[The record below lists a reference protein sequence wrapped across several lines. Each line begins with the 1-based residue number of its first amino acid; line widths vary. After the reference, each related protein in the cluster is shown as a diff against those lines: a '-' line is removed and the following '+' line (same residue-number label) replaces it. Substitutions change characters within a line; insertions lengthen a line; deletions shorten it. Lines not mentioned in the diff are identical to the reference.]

1 MYRGGATF
9 LWVITLGAAIVA
21 RADDVPQ
28 DAPTVVK
35 ITKDQW
41 RTRLT
46 EVQST
51 SGVEC
56 EAVGALYHCHTTRG
70 IHWWTF
76 TIEGHP
82 AHPAVSEAV
91 GVVHLFCG
99 PLHYSGPQLTM
110 TRTGEYA
117 GDRAALEK
125 MMQRLKDGDQRAMSQ
140 GKQCEANQATART
153 AKGTP

>member
-1 MYRGGATF
+1 VCTVSAPF
-9 LWVITLGAAIVA
+9 IWVITLVAASAV

-28 DAPTVVK
+28 DAFTVVK
-35 ITKDQW
+35 ITEDQW
-41 RTRLT
+41 RARLT
-46 EVQST
+46 EVQGT

-56 EAVGALYHCHTTRG
+56 ETVGALYHCHTTHG

-76 TIEGHP
+76 TVEGHP

-117 GDRAALEK
+117 GDRAAFEK
-125 MMQRLKDGDQRAMSQ
+125 MMRRLKDSDQRAMSR
-140 GKQCEANQATART
+140 GKQCEANRPTAPT
-153 AKGTP
+153 AKDTP